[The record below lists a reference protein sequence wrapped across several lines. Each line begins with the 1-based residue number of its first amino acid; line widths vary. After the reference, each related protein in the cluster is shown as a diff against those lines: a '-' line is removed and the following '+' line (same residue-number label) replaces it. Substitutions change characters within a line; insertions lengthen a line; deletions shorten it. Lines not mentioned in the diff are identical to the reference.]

1 MKKPECEKCLLEGKL
16 YSVSMFFSGTII
28 FMDWNLGYWNEKG
41 EYVHND
47 NPNKTT
53 YDYICSNGHTWSESN

>member
-1 MKKPECEKCLLEGKL
+1 MKKPECEKCLSEGKL
-16 YSVSMFFSGTII
+16 YSVSMPSSGTTTL
-28 FMDWNLGYWNEKG
+28 MDWNPGYWNEKG